1 MSRRVRRRCAGA
13 LVVTAIVVWPAA
25 VFAQSPLAAARD
37 LYAGAAYED
46 ALAALDRVSVAGL
59 RADERRAVNQYRAF
73 CLLALGK
80 ATEAEHAIEAVV
92 SADPSYHPSD
102 GDASPRVRG
111 AFSDVRRRV
120 LPALAQ
126 QKYAE
131 AKAAFD
137 RKDYRTASDTFGQL
151 LELFADPDLA
161 AAAGKPPLTDLR
173 VLTAGFRDL
182 SLQALAPPPA
192 PEPAAPAASGRA
204 SLPPP
209 APVSAPPPPASA
221 RIYGSSDAD
230 VVPPATVRQA
240 LPPFPGSVLRP
251 ALGLI
256 EVVIDEAGSVSTATM
271 RGSITASYDRQVLS
285 ATQAWRYKPA
295 MLNGMPVKYRK
306 VIQIA
311 LTPQ

>member
-1 MSRRVRRRCAGA
+1 MSRRVRRGWAGA
-13 LVVTAIVVWPAA
+13 LLATAIVAWPAA
-25 VFAQSPLAAARD
+25 VIAQSSLAAARD

-46 ALAALDRVSVAGL
+46 ALAALDRLSVTGL
-59 RADERRAVNQYRAF
+59 RADERRAVDQYRAF

-126 QKYAE
+126 QKYVE

-137 RKDYRTASDTFGQL
+137 RKDYRVASENFGQL

-161 AAAGKPPLTDLR
+161 AAAGRSPLTDLR
-173 VLTAGFRDL
+173 VLTVGFRDL
-182 SLQALAPPPA
+182 SLRALVPPPA
-192 PEPAAPAASGRA
+192 PE
-204 SLPPP
+204 PPP
-209 APVSAPPPPASA
+209 APVSAPPPPAPP
-221 RIYGSSDAD
+221 RIYASSDAD
-230 VVPPATVRQA
+230 VVPPAIVRQA
-240 LPPFPGSVLRP
+240 LPAFPGSVFRP
-251 ALGLI
+251 MLGLI
-256 EVVIDEAGSVSTATM
+256 EVVIDEAGAVSTATM
-271 RGSITASYDRQVLS
+271 RGSLNASYDKQVLS
-285 ATQAWRYKPA
+285 ATQGWRYKPA
-295 MLNGMPVKYRK
+295 TLNGAPVKYRK
-306 VIQIA
+306 LIQIA